1 VSAMLSNFTRL
12 LIWIPVIHTQAD
24 LGSVSESVRLL
35 YTRRI
40 GRQKRKEHIRAVD
53 QMWRSIRGEIKRLDL
68 DIGKVRLYQ
77 DGLPDCGHEEEIVR
91 GLAQAGSQNH
101 QILLGLVEKGAK
113 LTGTESSELLMEEYR
128 LARQVL
134 TLLDRGE
141 TDKLTKFQ
149 DETSRIILQ
158 KRDRCIAE
166 RIDRTLQVGETGLI
180 FLGMLHSLEGL
191 LPPDIHVTYLGRL
204 PRLARRDG
212 PVGEGKQRR
221 SGR

>member
-1 VSAMLSNFTRL
+1 MLSNFTRQ
-12 LIWIPVIHTQAD
+12 LIWVPVIHTQAD
-24 LGSVSESVRLL
+24 LGSVSESVRQL

-40 GRQKRKEHIRAVD
+40 GRQKWKEHIRAVD
-53 QMWRSIRGEIKRLDL
+53 RMWKGIREKIERLHL
-68 DIGKVRLYQ
+68 DTGKVRLYQ
-77 DGLPDCGHEEEIVR
+77 DGLPTCGREEEIVR

-141 TDKLTKFQ
+141 TRKLTELQ
-149 DETSRIILQ
+149 GEASRIILQ
-158 KRDRCIAE
+158 KRDSYIAE
-166 RIDRTLQVGETGLI
+166 RINATLQIGETGLI

-191 LPPDIHVTYLGRL
+191 LSPDIRVTHLGRL
-204 PRLARRDG
+204 PRLVRRNG
-212 PVGEGKQRR
+212 PLGDGKQRG
-221 SGR
+221 SDK